1 MKNRITF
8 CTFWG
13 IFGWNRDVVNGKK
26 VPIKIWPTLLRSHN
40 SGACS
45 NQKILVPVLA
55 SFVAIKYKGRFF
67 NFSQLFEVWLLF
79 QVPQPITWQKY
90 LPFIN
95 AEFNSASI
103 DTSCKKFR
111 QTIEEIAYYFPLAPL
126 RFSANL
132 IKFTFSVFP
141 DYSGCVAESLLVP
154 VDGEK
159 LAGTFKKKSVHTS
172 SGTLPR
178 SLGRGPEKV
187 WT

>member
-1 MKNRITF
+1 M
-8 CTFWG
+8 
-13 IFGWNRDVVNGKK
+13 
-26 VPIKIWPTLLRSHN
+26 VP
-40 SGACS
+40 A
-45 NQKILVPVLA
+45 LA
-55 SFVAIKYKGRFF
+55 SFVAIKDKGRFF
-67 NFSQLFEVWLLF
+67 NFKQLFEVWLLF

-90 LPFIN
+90 LPFLN

-111 QTIEEIAYYFPLAPL
+111 RTIEEIAYYFLLVPL

-159 LAGTFKKKSVHTS
+159 LG
-172 SGTLPR
+172 GTLRKNQSIPAQELFR
-178 SLGRGPEKV
+178 DLSEEVVRRYGHDFFLKVPANFSASPGSGENFPVPPEDSKKNKNV
-187 WT
+187 N